1 MTCVIVLGLPRSGT
15 SALAG
20 ALQAMGVHMG
30 DELLPAMA
38 GVNDKGFFEDTEFLE
53 MHIRMMGSHTD
64 PRIEFVQDGL
74 PGQALLDRYADLVRK
89 REAARPWWGV
99 KDPKMCFLLPYLVR
113 YLQTPYKILFTRRPF
128 HESVQSMR
136 PLYGGLTM
144 ERAIQLLGRYLYCL
158 EKNLAWVDRDCVMQV
173 DYHYMLGWPYG
184 EGDKA
189 GFLKP
194 EHYREGLFERIANF
208 LELPGDLEAL
218 GQKGAA
224 TIDVALRRQ
233 R

>member
-53 MHIRMMGSHTD
+53 MHIHLMGSHTD
-64 PRIEFVQDGL
+64 PKIEFEQDLPQRTLDWYEKLVQ
-74 PGQALLDRYADLVRK
+74 K
-89 REAARPWWGV
+89 REAAHPWWGV
-99 KDPKMCFLLPYLVR
+99 KDPKLCFLLPYLVR
-113 YLQTPYKILFTRRPF
+113 YLRGPYKILVTRRPF

-144 ERAIQLLGRYLYCL
+144 ERSIQLLGRYLYCL
-158 EKNLAWVDRDCVMQV
+158 ERNLAWVDRDAVMEV
-173 DYHYMLGWPYG
+173 GYHHMLGWPYG

-189 GFLKP
+189 GLLKP

-208 LELPGDLEAL
+208 LDLPGDLEAL
-218 GQKGAA
+218 AAKGAE
-224 TIDVALRRQ
+224 TIDVTLRRQ